1 MYYEKEQEMINYGE
15 ITKFKESTIE
25 KYHSI
30 VYFAILFTVFCVTYH
45 TLSDTYFGIV
55 IGNPLMQSLDFPPL
69 HTVRAAFTAH
79 GVPSLEFSCHNII
92 LYMVQG
98 FVFASDRLATCHGS
112 KIVEFR

>member
-45 TLSDTYFGIV
+45 MITSY
-55 IGNPLMQSLDFPPL
+55 
-69 HTVRAAFTAH
+69 
-79 GVPSLEFSCHNII
+79 
-92 LYMVQG
+92 
-98 FVFASDRLATCHGS
+98 
-112 KIVEFR
+112 

>member
-45 TLSDTYFGIV
+45 TLSEMCIRDSVTETWRKHMWKKTI
-55 IGNPLMQSLDFPPL
+55 SS
-69 HTVRAAFTAH
+69 R
-79 GVPSLEFSCHNII
+79 
-92 LYMVQG
+92 
-98 FVFASDRLATCHGS
+98 
-112 KIVEFR
+112 

>member
-45 TLSDTYFGIV
+45 TLSDTYFGTRNIW
-55 IGNPLMQSLDFPPL
+55 GNWVCRISNDICPID
-69 HTVRAAFTAH
+69 T
-79 GVPSLEFSCHNII
+79 
-92 LYMVQG
+92 
-98 FVFASDRLATCHGS
+98 
-112 KIVEFR
+112 